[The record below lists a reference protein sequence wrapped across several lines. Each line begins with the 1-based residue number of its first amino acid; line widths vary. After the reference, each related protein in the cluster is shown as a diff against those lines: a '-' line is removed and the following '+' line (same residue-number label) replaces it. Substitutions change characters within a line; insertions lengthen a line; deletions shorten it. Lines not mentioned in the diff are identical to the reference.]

1 MGYDPTAIATC
12 LASILLLFNNNLFL
26 AVMFDNGNK
35 EGRREQEALNLIASI
50 YATEEA
56 CDSINLNLRVEIK
69 IIKY

>member
-1 MGYDPTAIATC
+1 MGYDPTTIATC
-12 LASILLLFNNNLFL
+12 LASILLLFNINLFL